1 VGGTAL
7 WRQEQRSMTST
18 ALTTATTA
26 PPAQRA
32 PLRAALDPLVASCL
46 WGGMYVVSR
55 ASFGAIPPVTL
66 AALRVVIGGL
76 TLAAALFLL
85 RARRAD
91 SAGAPVWRRADQ
103 LRALGCGAVVAA
115 CILMQFL
122 GTDLA
127 SAHDGALLTTVTP
140 TFIVPLAWALLGE
153 RPTKRIAGGM
163 LLALA
168 GVVIVVVVQTAGT
181 GSAAQ
186 PVSLLGDALLLG
198 SAFCWALFTVLGAPL
213 TRRFSALAASTAA
226 TLWSI
231 LFIVPL
237 VPIEL
242 LSLSRDQ
249 HTPISL
255 TPLSVAA
262 VLYLG
267 WGATA
272 LAWLL
277 WYRGVARLA
286 AGVAAVYF
294 FAQPLVGG
302 VLSGL
307 LLHESLSPGFWLGGG
322 VLAGGIL
329 LVSWAPRG
337 HGAPPPAA
345 QTARTD
351 AR

>member
-1 VGGTAL
+1 
-7 WRQEQRSMTST
+7 MTST
-18 ALTTATTA
+18 APITATSE

-32 PLRAALDPLVASCL
+32 PLRAALDPLLASCL

-91 SAGAPVWRRADQ
+91 FVGAPVPVWRRADQ

-140 TFIVPLAWALLGE
+140 IFIVPLAWALLGE
-153 RPTKRIAGGM
+153 RPTMRIAGGM

-168 GVVIVVVVQTAGT
+168 GVAIVVVVQTAGT
-181 GSAAQ
+181 GSGAQ

-213 TRRFSALAASTAA
+213 ARRFSALAASTAA

-231 LFIVPL
+231 LFIAPL

-242 LSLSRDQ
+242 LSLSHGQ
-249 HTPISL
+249 HTRVSL

-329 LVSWAPRG
+329 LVSWAPS
-337 HGAPPPAA
+337 GAHH
-345 QTARTD
+345 TAPVKSGEQPTPHL
-351 AR
+351 ANGQE